1 MLVNSLRESL
11 KRKMLVNYQIINYI
25 NKLSAFSDHR
35 EDQKTLTSEDVGLHY
50 CKIITQIID
59 ASMQRK

>member
-11 KRKMLVNYQIINYI
+11 KTKMLVNYQIINYI

-35 EDQKTLTSEDVGLHY
+35 EDKKTLTSEDVGLHY
-50 CKIITQIID
+50 CKIITQI
-59 ASMQRK
+59 SS

>member
-11 KRKMLVNYQIINYI
+11 KTKMLVNYQIINYI
-25 NKLSAFSDHR
+25 NKLSACTDHSR

-50 CKIITQIID
+50 CKIITQI
-59 ASMQRK
+59 SS